1 LLTLERGGEVHVTA
15 GGETHPVTAED
26 LTIERRAS
34 GTYVVHQDGAR
45 FAAIDPAITDALR
58 SEGLAREVVSRVQ
71 RLRKEMGF
79 AVSDRIILGV
89 AGSPA
94 VEAAVRLHEGWIAGE
109 VLATRVSVG
118 SGAVGPDTVPVDLD
132 GAVVRLTLTRMSQG

>member
-1 LLTLERGGEVHVTA
+1 
-15 GGETHPVTAED
+15 
-26 LTIERRAS
+26 
-34 GTYVVHQDGAR
+34 VHQDGAR
-45 FAAIDPAITDALR
+45 FAAIDPTITDALR

-71 RLRKEMGF
+71 RSRKDLGL

-109 VLATRVSVG
+109 VLATRISVG
-118 SGAVGPDTVPVDLD
+118 SGAVGPDAAPVDLD
-132 GAVVRLTLTRMSQG
+132 GELVRLTLTRMSQG